1 MVMCR
6 KLATLEVYVDKIFT
20 LNTQTTLDM
29 AAQETFNP
37 PWPSLKSLKL
47 GGFVSWPLRIPLFLC
62 PDHDGL
68 SAAVSGDGLSQPA
81 SAVLHHVRGPGAP
94 RHRHLRGAAPQGQP
108 HARPRRFLLR
118 EVRIHMMML
127 PHFCILNE

>member
-1 MVMCR
+1 MSFLTIMCR

-47 GGFVSWPLRIPLFLC
+47 GGFVSWPKLTNSSNSMSR
-62 PDHDGL
+62 
-68 SAAVSGDGLSQPA
+68 SQRA
-81 SAVLHHVRGPGAP
+81 
-94 RHRHLRGAAPQGQP
+94 Q
-108 HARPRRFLLR
+108 
-118 EVRIHMMML
+118 
-127 PHFCILNE
+127 C